1 MKTVINRVFYVDVS
15 GMAPHDALKHLETFK
30 SHFNTPNPNID
41 ALKKA
46 GFWEDLF
53 VPVRRDSSVVLL
65 SVSYDEDDK

>member
-15 GMAPHDALKHLETFK
+15 GMAPDDALEHLKTFK
-30 SHFNTPNPNID
+30 AHLNTPNPNID

-53 VPVRRDSSVVLL
+53 IPVRRDSSVVLL
-65 SVSYDEDDK
+65 SVSCDEDNK